1 MPKVSSQYKEKKT
14 QFIIESAISCF
25 TEKGYQATTIDDIA
39 TRSKT
44 SKGAIYGYFSS
55 KEDIILQ
62 VMEQNTQQHFQSI
75 EAGLEKLEHPIDK
88 IRFILKKFQSPIATK
103 DLDKFRIHIEF
114 FLNSSRNERFFAYTQ
129 QRHRQ
134 YIDLIVTI
142 VREGQRKGIFR
153 ASLQPELV
161 SSMFWSIRDGT
172 LLHGIATLEHELY
185 LSMWNEVEMMLLRY
199 LKEPEPANGN
209 S

>member
-1 MPKVSSQYKEKKT
+1 MPKVSSQYKENKT
-14 QFIIESAISCF
+14 KTIIESAVSCF
-25 TEKGYQATTIDDIA
+25 AEKGYQATTIDDIA

-44 SKGAIYGYFSS
+44 SKGAIYGYFAS

-75 EAGLEKLEHPIDK
+75 ESGLHKLEHPIDK
-88 IRFILKKFQSPIATK
+88 IRFLLQKFQSPMINK
-103 DLDKFRIHIEF
+103 DLDKYRVHIEF
-114 FLNSSRNERFFAYTQ
+114 FLNSTRNERFLAYTQ

-134 YIDLIVTI
+134 YIDLIVAI
-142 VREGQRKGIFR
+142 VQEGQRKGIFR
-153 ASLQPELV
+153 ESLQPELV

-172 LLHGIATLEHELY
+172 LLHSLGSLDHELY
-185 LSMWNEVEMMLLRY
+185 LSMWNEVGMMLLRY
-199 LKEPEPANGN
+199 LKEPEPAKDD